1 MTPNGPSATGAQ
13 ASTMAKSGAATSSSI
28 IVAERSSIQRGE
40 IHGTVPGEWIRP
52 YVHQRYD
59 DLSPLGSD

>member
-1 MTPNGPSATGAQ
+1 VRKLVAINL
-13 ASTMAKSGAATSSSI
+13 
-28 IVAERSSIQRGE
+28 AERSSIQRGE

-59 DLSPLGSD
+59 DMSPVGDK

>member
-1 MTPNGPSATGAQ
+1 VRQVVGITLAQ
-13 ASTMAKSGAATSSSI
+13 RTS
-28 IVAERSSIQRGE
+28 VQRGE

-59 DLSPLGSD
+59 DLSPVGEE